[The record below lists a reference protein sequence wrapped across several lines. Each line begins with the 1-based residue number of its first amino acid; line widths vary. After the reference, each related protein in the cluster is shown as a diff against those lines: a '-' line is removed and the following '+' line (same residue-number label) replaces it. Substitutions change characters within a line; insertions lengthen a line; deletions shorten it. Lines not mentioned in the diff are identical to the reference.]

1 MMLDVMI
8 CSMTKVIRRITSKIL
23 IGLKFVLSEVKF
35 LKKKRKK
42 KNRNNP
48 SVPVEIKKKKK
59 LLRAADIF
67 EQTREVRSCTFASN
81 MQI

>member
-8 CSMTKVIRRITSKIL
+8 CSMTKLIRRITSKIL

-35 LKKKRKK
+35 LKKK

-48 SVPVEIKKKKK
+48 SVLVEI
-59 LLRAADIF
+59 
-67 EQTREVRSCTFASN
+67 
-81 MQI
+81 